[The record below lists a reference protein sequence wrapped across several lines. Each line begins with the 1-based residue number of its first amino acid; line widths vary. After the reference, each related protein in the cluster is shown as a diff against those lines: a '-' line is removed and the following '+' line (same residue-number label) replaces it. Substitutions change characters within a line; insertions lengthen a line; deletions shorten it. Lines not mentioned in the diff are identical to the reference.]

1 MRIHQFVTMIFVVI
15 LVPVAAHAQG
25 GPALLEFSFSN
36 PGARSMG
43 FGGAF
48 IALADDATAAFAN
61 PAGLVQLVEPE
72 VSVEG
77 RFWGYDTR
85 YTEGGRIV
93 GPPTGIGIDNTAGLR
108 SGVASADLTD
118 FSYLS
123 FVFPIGDWSLAF
135 YRHKAANFEA
145 VTTTQG
151 LFRDVLENNPIC
163 RLGCVDGEIN
173 RINRSAD
180 FRVSTDLDFVT
191 YGFSFGYR
199 VSDRLSL
206 GFGLSLVDGRFTT
219 NVEEFRFN
227 DGSFQSF
234 FGTNSYLPQRQIRTD
249 LLTFDSVDGGFSTGF
264 RYQVTDRVN
273 VGGVFR
279 DGPEFNGNVTAF
291 AGPAHP
297 SIPAGT
303 IIDSGSTPN
312 NFPDIYGLGLS
323 VRSKSETLT
332 FNFDWIR
339 VEHSTFTE
347 DLNPEIFD
355 PIPVISDA
363 NELHAG
369 IEYVFLQAKSIL
381 ALRFGGWFDPD
392 HRLRANVGDPPFHRA
407 FFQRGDDQLHLAGG
421 IGLAFQTFQFDVGVD
436 LSQLSD
442 TMSLSTIF
450 KF

>member
-77 RFWGYDTR
+77 RSWGYDTR
-85 YTEGGRIV
+85 YTEGGRIM
-93 GPPTGIGIDNTAGLR
+93 GTPTGIGIDNTAGLR
-108 SGVASADLTD
+108 IGVSSVDLAGIS
-118 FSYLS
+118 FLS
-123 FVFPIGDWSLAF
+123 FVYPIKDWSLAF

-151 LFRDVLENNPIC
+151 LFRDVPEN
-163 RLGCVDGEIN
+163 RGEID
-173 RINRSAD
+173 RSAD
-180 FRVSTDLDFVT
+180 FRVSTDLDIVT
-191 YGFSFGYR
+191 HGFSFGYR
-199 VSDRLSL
+199 VSDRLSV
-206 GFGLSLVDGRFTT
+206 GFGLSLVDGSFTLKS
-219 NVEEFRFN
+219 EEFAGN

-249 LLTFDSVDGGFSTGF
+249 LLTLDSVAVGFSTGF
-264 RYQVTDRVN
+264 LWQVTDRVN

-279 DGPEFNGNVTAF
+279 DGPEFNGNVTGF
-291 AGPAHP
+291 AGPLFDP
-297 SIPAGT
+297 SRPAGT
-303 IIDSGSTPN
+303 IISSGSTPN
-312 NFPDIYGLGLS
+312 NFPNMYGLGLS
-323 VRSKSETLT
+323 VRSKNETLT
-332 FNFDWIR
+332 FNFDWVR
-339 VEHSTFTE
+339 VEYSTITE

-369 IEYVFLQAKSIL
+369 IEYVFVQTKSIL

-392 HRLRANVGDPPFHRA
+392 HRLRANVGDPPFSRA

-421 IGLAFQTFQFDVGVD
+421 IGLAFQTFQFDFGVD

-442 TMSLSTIF
+442 TVSLSAIF